1 MDAPEAAVPA
11 SPPPRRWR
19 TIGGLGIVQII
30 SWGSSYYLLTVLAA
44 PIETDT
50 GWPLPWIMGALSLGF
65 LVAGAVSPRVGE
77 AIGRHGGRPVLLAA
91 SLLFAAGLAMLGLA
105 PSLPVF
111 LAGWVVMGLAMGA
124 GLYDPAFAT
133 LGRLYGASARSAIT
147 SLTLLGGFASTV
159 CWPLSAWMVDELGW
173 RNACLAYA
181 AIQLLVCVPLILTTI
196 PRVRPAATDTA
207 SAGAVRAVS
216 PRLSGWERRAFLLF
230 AGSIVITS
238 TVAVIVSVHL
248 IALLQAQGV
257 SLTGAVAL
265 GALIGP
271 AQVGGRLLEIARGGR
286 HHPLWS
292 LATALMLLAVG
303 LMLLVLGEP
312 LVAAALILY
321 SAGNGIISIARGTL
335 PLALFGPGR
344 YAPMMGRL
352 ARPALIAQAVAPSLG
367 ALLLVQTGP
376 IATLVILTG
385 MAIANL
391 GLCGL
396 LFAVTRRSRH
406 AG

>member
-1 MDAPEAAVPA
+1 M
-11 SPPPRRWR
+11 
-19 TIGGLGIVQII
+19 QII

-44 PIETDT
+44 PIEADT

-65 LVAGAVSPRVGE
+65 LVAGAVSPRVGD
-77 AIGRHGGRPVLLAA
+77 AIARHGGRPVLLAA

-159 CWPLSAWMVDELGW
+159 CWPLSAWMVEELGW
-173 RNACLAYA
+173 RNTCLAYA
-181 AIQLLVCVPLILTTI
+181 AIQLLFCVPLILATI
-196 PRVRPAATDTA
+196 PRVAPAAADTA
-207 SAGAVRAVS
+207 STGATRTVS

-230 AGSIVITS
+230 AGNIVITS

-257 SLTGAVAL
+257 SLAGAVAL
-265 GALIGP
+265 GTLIGP

-292 LATALMLLAVG
+292 LASALVLLAVG
-303 LMLLVLGEP
+303 LALLVQGEP

-335 PLALFGPGR
+335 PLALFGPER
-344 YAPMMGRL
+344 YAPLMGRL

-376 IATLVILTG
+376 NATLVILAG
-385 MAIANL
+385 MATANL

-396 LFAVTRRSRH
+396 LFAVTRASRH
-406 AG
+406 AA